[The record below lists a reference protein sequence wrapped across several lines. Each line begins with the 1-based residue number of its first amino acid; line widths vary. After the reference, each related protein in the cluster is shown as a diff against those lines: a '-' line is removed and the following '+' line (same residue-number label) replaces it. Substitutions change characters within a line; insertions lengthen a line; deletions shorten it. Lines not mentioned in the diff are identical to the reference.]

1 MSKKKWAL
9 LVLAGLL
16 IFGYIKLFY
25 KTYSET
31 KVAESADC
39 IVVVDVKRVINTLI
53 WNYITTPSQWKVGK
67 LFSKKSDEVSLR
79 DMFVLPDYIFA
90 FHANNQPANIWYS
103 LLTIKDKADFEKGL
117 HQFKFEKINDLEQIS
132 HAYGIRFYIQDNRVL
147 VTTATDADTAYL
159 TAVAN
164 ELFVEKNYAPK
175 ASISKAIAAKSHL
188 AVFLSQNSFL
198 QTDAV
203 IAANFDKTKI
213 SVSGNIIPAKQY
225 YFSENN
231 FRYSS
236 ASLCASGFTQPSP
249 AVFALLNETGKAKI
263 STALNI
269 NVDSLFK
276 QSNKNYSID
285 LAAIVQRTDSAIT
298 YSYDDEFN
306 KVEKVVVNK
315 IDEPAFN
322 FMITGDSVSAI
333 FKHLQQTKKLEQT
346 TAGNLFTPMPLVKSY
361 CNIKNENQLVI
372 TASNYTSSTEDR
384 SVNAILFLNLT
395 LSKIPANLQKY
406 LPDAIMQAISNL
418 ATIKLSATKNKE
430 QITLSAVFE
439 KMNNDLPIL
448 KF

>member
-39 IVVVDVKRVINTLI
+39 IVVIDVKRVINSLL

-430 QITLSAVFE
+430 QIALSAVFE